1 MQIYY
6 EKKVSHELK
15 QAIED
20 LKKELASSGFGVL
33 WELNFK
39 DKFKEK
45 GIEYKHNFWIFE
57 VCNPKIAI
65 GVLESNQK
73 AGYFLPCKMVVYEND
88 QGVFTGMAKPTE
100 LIGML
105 DDSKDLVET
114 AKEVENT
121 LSQVIDNLANS

>member
-1 MQIYY
+1 M
-6 EKKVSHELK
+6 
-15 QAIED
+15 
-20 LKKELASSGFGVL
+20 
-33 WELNFK
+33 
-39 DKFKEK
+39 
-45 GIEYKHNFWIFE
+45 
-57 VCNPKIAI
+57 CNPKIAI